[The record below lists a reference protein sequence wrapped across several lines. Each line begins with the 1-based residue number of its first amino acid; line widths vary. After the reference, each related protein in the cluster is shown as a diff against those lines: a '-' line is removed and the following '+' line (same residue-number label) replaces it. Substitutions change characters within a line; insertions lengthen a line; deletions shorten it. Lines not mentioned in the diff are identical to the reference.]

1 MFAFGIT
8 DNPGQAGNTVKE
20 RYLAYTLGKQGF
32 SCEIIPN
39 KFEMNYS

>member
-1 MFAFGIT
+1 MFAFGII
-8 DNPGQAGNTVKE
+8 DNPGKPGNTMKG

-39 KFEMNYS
+39 KFDMNFF